1 MKKYT
6 LLLLLLGTF
15 IYSQIKE
22 IVLNESN
29 KPIPYINIWVEN
41 ENIGT
46 TSNEG
51 GSFNI
56 DAKTDKELVCSA
68 IGFESLK
75 TKVEAGRNVILQI
88 AVQQLKEVLIQT

>member
-46 TSNEG
+46 TLNEG

-56 DAKTDKELVCSA
+56 DAKTDKVLVCSA

-88 AVQQLKEVLIQT
+88 AVQ

>member
-6 LLLLLLGTF
+6 LLLLLLSTF

-51 GSFNI
+51 GFFNI
-56 DAKTDKELVCSA
+56 DAKADKVLVCSA

>member
-46 TSNEG
+46 TLNEG

-56 DAKTDKELVCSA
+56 DAKTDKVLVCSA

>member
-56 DAKTDKELVCSA
+56 DAKTDKVLVCSA

-75 TKVEAGRNVILQI
+75 TKVEAGRNLILQI
-88 AVQQLKEVLIQT
+88 AVQQFKEVLIQT